1 MERKYKISKQL
12 DAYIETYVKNSEYN
26 AYSEEDLEGLIVLKG
41 VIYSGSV
48 VLDEDDIF
56 LEVLASMQEEQPCIN
71 ANGNA
76 TLAEYIRLNNFVAPL
91 NRDNLIAGILNAE
104 KISELDSKYS
114 NLLNLKKRIEN
125 EFSVLNAYDIYNF
138 TEEYKYIVVHPSTLE
153 IQFVKDTKSIPDG
166 YSSYQTELF
175 ISRGYDY
182 NDYDQKIY
190 YGFQFF
196 EIPIQK
202 FTESDFMMHLNGY
215 PDKYYPNI
223 RGLDYYNENYYHM
236 QDFIHLNVHS
246 HYSILKSTITI
257 PAAVDKAIA
266 DGQRGLVLTDL
277 GVMYGIKEFVDYC
290 TKVNKK
296 RSEEGKEPFKPII
309 GCEMYVAPRTMHD
322 KEKGDDECG
331 RLIVLAKNLTGY
343 KNLCKLVSNS
353 WTEGLMGEM
362 PRTDH
367 TEMEKYHEG
376 LIVIA
381 TGTNSEIANCILAN
395 KTQEATSIAEW
406 YKKIFDSDFYIGIE
420 RHDSS
425 SDSSQDIVAK
435 ERATEPVLINIAQAL
450 GIKLV
455 CTNNCNYLNK
465 EDGVGLDHLY
475 AIARNCSMSDKD
487 CPHHVDGGWM
497 HSTEEMNHKFSD
509 LEDAISNTCE
519 IFDKVE
525 IYSIDNK
532 PLMPAFTIPEGFKSE
547 NEYLKH
553 LAYEGAKERYG
564 TDLSDEV
571 KERLDFELDTI
582 NTMGFPGYFLIV
594 AELINTAC
602 KELGVKVGPGRGS
615 AVGSIVAYCLGI
627 TKIDPLKYGLLFER
641 FLNPDKISL
650 PDIDTDFDDEGREKV
665 LHWIREK
672 YGEENVTHII
682 TYGMLATKSA
692 IKGVVK
698 AEGVHPTVG
707 IDLCSD
713 IPGQLPNKMA
723 MNIPNAI
730 SVSPKLQAA
739 ANAEPTKT
747 ILENAA
753 KIEGTIRTR
762 DLHAC
767 GIIISPTPISNVVPV
782 CTTDA
787 VDDGISLVTQYDGHY
802 IEQTGLIKMDILG
815 LKTLS
820 EIKLACE
827 NIKKVHG
834 IDVDIDNIPLDDEKT
849 FELYQNG
856 QTVGTFQFESAGMQ
870 KYLKE
875 LKPTVF
881 EDLIAMNSLYRPGPM
896 AYIPSFIA
904 RKNGSEPITYDLPCM
919 EPYLKET
926 YGVTVYQEQVMLM
939 SREIAGFTRGE
950 SDKLRKA
957 IAKKNGLEK
966 LEPMFI
972 EGGVKKGYSQEVLKG
987 IWEKWLGFGEYAFNK
1002 SHSVAYAW
1010 LAYQTAYLKAN
1021 YPAEFMAAMLTCHS
1035 DDNKRLKELLEE
1047 CKAMKLNILSPDIN
1061 SSGTEFV
1068 SDKDGNIHFSLC
1080 AIKGIGKNVAKE
1092 ITEKRNS
1099 AGCYKDIFDFTQ
1111 RVNRSICNRRVFE
1124 ALAKCGTF
1132 DSFGLPRE
1140 QYFGKTQSGKTS
1152 IDLIF
1157 AYAEYNDSSFFPMEP
1172 PVLPVSEKLSYKDI
1186 RKIELEM
1193 LGICFAPHP
1202 AEEYREKH
1210 QQCWNATCKT
1220 LNNLKDSYEKQYSV
1234 IIGVVTNVRTGM
1246 SRMGGEYG
1254 IVTFED
1260 EAASTDIAFFG
1271 KVWQNYKSLMLN
1283 DKILVVAGFIE
1294 MNINVNRLR
1303 FKAVKV
1309 FDINNATENLP
1320 SFKQKLQ

>member
-1 MERKYKISKQL
+1 
-12 DAYIETYVKNSEYN
+12 
-26 AYSEEDLEGLIVLKG
+26 
-41 VIYSGSV
+41 
-48 VLDEDDIF
+48 
-56 LEVLASMQEEQPCIN
+56 
-71 ANGNA
+71 
-76 TLAEYIRLNNFVAPL
+76 
-91 NRDNLIAGILNAE
+91 
-104 KISELDSKYS
+104 
-114 NLLNLKKRIEN
+114 
-125 EFSVLNAYDIYNF
+125 
-138 TEEYKYIVVHPSTLE
+138 
-153 IQFVKDTKSIPDG
+153 
-166 YSSYQTELF
+166 
-175 ISRGYDY
+175 
-182 NDYDQKIY
+182 
-190 YGFQFF
+190 
-196 EIPIQK
+196 
-202 FTESDFMMHLNGY
+202 
-215 PDKYYPNI
+215 
-223 RGLDYYNENYYHM
+223 M

-266 DGQRGLVLTDL
+266 DGQRGMALTDA
-277 GVMYGIKEFVDYC
+277 GVMFGIKEFVEYC
-290 TKVNKK
+290 AKVNKK

-309 GCEMYVAPRTMHD
+309 GCEMYVATRTMCD
-322 KEKGDDECG
+322 KEKGDEKCSH
-331 RLIVLAKNLTGY
+331 LIVLAKNLAGY
-343 KNLCKLVSNS
+343 KNLIKLVSNS
-353 WTEGLMGEM
+353 WTDGLMNES

-367 TEMEKYHEG
+367 AELEKYHEG

-381 TGTNSEIANCILAN
+381 AGTNSEIANCILVN
-395 KTQEATSIAEW
+395 NIQEAASIAEW
-406 YKKIFDSDFYIGIE
+406 YKTTFDSDFYIGME

-425 SDSSQDIVAK
+425 AASTLDVVAK
-435 ERATEPVLINIAQAL
+435 ERATEPVLINIAQAM

-465 EDGVGLDHLY
+465 EDGIGLDHLY

-487 CPHHVDGGWM
+487 CPHHVDGEWM

-525 IYSIDNK
+525 TYSIDNK
-532 PLMPAFTIPEGFKSE
+532 PLMPAFTIPEGFATE
-547 NEYLKH
+547 AEYLKH

-564 TDLSDEV
+564 IGLSDEV

-641 FLNPDKISL
+641 FLNPDRATL
-650 PDIDTDFDDEGREKV
+650 PDIDSDFDDEGRERV
-665 LHWIREK
+665 LQWIRNK
-672 YGEENVTHII
+672 YGDDNVAHVI
-682 TYGMLATKSA
+682 TYNVLATKSA
-692 IKGVVK
+692 ILGAAK
-698 AEGVHPTVG
+698 AEGIHHTVARE
-707 IDLCSD
+707 ICDA
-713 IPGQLPNKMA
+713 IPNQIPDNEA
-723 MNIPNAI
+723 MNIPNVI
-730 SVSPKLQAA
+730 SASQKLQTA
-739 ANAEPTKT
+739 ANVEPTKT

-762 DLHAC
+762 GLHAC
-767 GIIISPTPISNVVPV
+767 GIIISPTLISNVVPI
-782 CTTDA
+782 CTTDG
-787 VDDGISLVTQYDGHY
+787 VDDGISLVTQYDKRH
-802 IEQTGLIKMDILG
+802 IEDTGLIKMDILG
-815 LKTLS
+815 LRTLS

-849 FELYQNG
+849 FELYQSG
-856 QTVGTFQFESAGMQ
+856 QTLGTFQFESVGMQ

-904 RKNGSEPITYDLPCM
+904 RKNGSDPITYDLPCM
-919 EPYLKET
+919 EPYLKDT

-939 SREIAGFTRGE
+939 SREIAGFTRGD

-957 IAKKNGLEK
+957 IAKKKKKDLDEIK
-966 LEPMFI
+966 PMFI
-972 EGGVKKGYSQEVLKG
+972 EGGSANGYSSQALEN
-987 IWEKWLGFGEYAFNK
+987 IWEKWMKFGEYAFNK

-1021 YPAEFMAAMLTCHS
+1021 YPVEFMAAMLTCHS

-1047 CKAMKLNILSPDIN
+1047 CKAMKLNILPPDVN
-1061 SSGTEFV
+1061 ASGTEFV
-1068 SDKDGNIHFSLC
+1068 PDKDGNIHYSLC

-1092 ITEKRNS
+1092 INEKRNS
-1099 AGCYKDIFDFTQ
+1099 AGSYKDIFDFVQ
-1111 RVNRSICNRRVFE
+1111 RVNRSMCNRRVFE
-1124 ALAKCGTF
+1124 ALAKCGAF

-1140 QYFGKTQSGKTS
+1140 QYFGKIQSGKTS

-1172 PVLPVSEKLSYKDI
+1172 PVLPTGEKLSYKDV
-1186 RKIELEM
+1186 RQMETDM
-1193 LGICFAPHP
+1193 LGVCFAPHP
-1202 AEEYREKH
+1202 AEECREKH
-1210 QQCWNATCKT
+1210 QHCWNAMCKT
-1220 LNNLKDSYEKQYSV
+1220 LNNLKDSYEKQYSA

-1246 SRMGGEYG
+1246 TRMGEEYG

-1260 EAASTDIAFFG
+1260 EAASADIAFFG
-1271 KVWQNYKSLMLN
+1271 KVWQNNKSLMVN
-1283 DKILVVAGFIE
+1283 NKVLVVAGFIE
-1294 MNINVNRLR
+1294 KNINYNKLR

-1309 FDINNATENLP
+1309 FDINDNTENLP
-1320 SFKQKLQ
+1320 SFRQKLQ